1 MKYWK
6 IIADNLSKA
15 GWSLGWVSAID
26 SNGQTQL
33 ARSWDFNR
41 EMLGRESPEKI
52 PRVEDFGRRADSL
65 SLEAAI
71 KDVPGSFDN
80 NRRRDRVNVTSAG
93 DGSAFAIAMTC
104 DNVHQKNLCGTPGL
118 IRGLWPRCVWISQ
131 IANGREVKVCADLGH
146 AQVARHR
153 DEIHGGKFADD
164 VLSAERGR
172 KFPRRSWYLVSR
184 SAHFDSA
191 FLENDAA
198 SGSALTGQTGSAR
211 WFPAIECKRNR
222 NFVRFR

>member
-1 MKYWK
+1 M
-6 IIADNLSKA
+6 
-15 GWSLGWVSAID
+15 
-26 SNGQTQL
+26 
-33 ARSWDFNR
+33 F
-41 EMLGRESPEKI
+41 GRESPEEI
-52 PRVEDFGRRADSL
+52 PRVENFGRRADSL
-65 SLEAAI
+65 SREAAI

-93 DGSAFAIAMTC
+93 DGSAFAIAKTC
-104 DNVHQKNLCGTPGL
+104 DNVHQKNLRRTPSL

-146 AQVARHR
+146 AQMARHC

-164 VLSAERGR
+164 VLSAERRR

-184 SAHFDSA
+184 RTHFDSA

-198 SGSALTGQTGSAR
+198 SGSALTGEACSAC
-211 WFPAIECKRNR
+211 WLPAVERD
-222 NFVRFR
+222 